1 MKRRYNPNR
10 NRRKGAAP
18 KKSQQWLKKKV
29 DCNYCGDEITELVQK
44 KAKGPFYHNDLCKQA
59 WEAEQS
65 GGPILASSKNYHDI
79 EENTLWRELQCTS
92 IESAEDA
99 LNNLIFE
106 KRSKRS
112 GWEEPTDAAFS
123 YNHLGEIIHSAV
135 DKETLREQIKAQE
148 LSVLWLRNK
157 LETFCATR
165 CIMNTTLKKRD
176 CKLPH

>member
-1 MKRRYNPNR
+1 MKSDKLLIIFFTICIVILLGYFIKRKNGYKKNHKYN
-10 NRRKGAAP
+10 
-18 KKSQQWLKKKV
+18 
-29 DCNYCGDEITELVQK
+29 
-44 KAKGPFYHNDLCKQA
+44 
-59 WEAEQS
+59 
-65 GGPILASSKNYHDI
+65 KN
-79 EENTLWRELQCTS
+79 
-92 IESAEDA
+92 
-99 LNNLIFE
+99 NNLIFE

-112 GWEEPTDAAFS
+112 GWKEPTDAAFS

-135 DKETLREQIKAQE
+135 DKETLRDQIKSQE